1 MSLSGSHKK
10 TLLVR
15 PPSHLLSSGVVTHIQ
30 DERNSVSYQ
39 LAQSQWNH
47 YKQIFSQRG
56 WEIKQIQ
63 KQDDCSDGVFV
74 EDALVYFSKPL
85 SGSEDKDKRGLIV
98 LCQAGHPS
106 RRPERTTVEATL
118 RELKNGDNDNDFN
131 NFDVEE
137 IKSPGTLDGGDVLKI
152 EKESVVYVG
161 SGSRTNAEGIKQLRI
176 LLCKRGYS
184 VVAVPMTK
192 ALHLSKLYLLKRHSY
207 PLELFKFI
215 EIDPSYSF
223 CLATFYF
230 FSFSTQSESAVTAL
244 PDGTII
250 GHPSLIDN
258 ISIFPRFIPIPHP
271 HGVAVVVLS
280 ETEVLMSSSSKES
293 CDLIQSLG
301 YDVVRVG
308 ISEFEK
314 LEGCVTCLSVR
325 LRG

>member
-1 MSLSGSHKK
+1 MLIVFILTFTFLSTTTFDFLQRFRFLIRLDRTIALVLGSEILLDEVLILNALFAQDSIKGFLLSLRKSEQESKRMSLSGSHKK

-39 LAQSQWNH
+39 LAQSQWND
-47 YKQIFSQRG
+47 YKQIFSQKG
-56 WEIKQIQ
+56 WEIKQIL
-63 KQDDCSDGVFV
+63 KQDECSDGVFV

-106 RRPERTTVEATL
+106 RKPERTTVESTL

-230 FSFSTQSESAVTAL
+230 FRS
-244 PDGTII
+244 
-250 GHPSLIDN
+250 
-258 ISIFPRFIPIPHP
+258 
-271 HGVAVVVLS
+271 
-280 ETEVLMSSSSKES
+280 
-293 CDLIQSLG
+293 
-301 YDVVRVG
+301 
-308 ISEFEK
+308 
-314 LEGCVTCLSVR
+314 R
-325 LRG
+325 LNQNLQ